1 MGVIQGNV
9 FINPYPTLVKLD
21 NDLIPDDLKSMINDQ
36 KKMETQLFQ
45 VQNIRFRNLIIG
57 FAEKMKV
64 AMNFRSQN
72 KMGSGSKVPW
82 KCNVLTL
89 NFNQMADLFYFMSYR
104 QSQFGRVL
112 TAAVNINRSLKL
124 QMQFADNNRF
134 YCPRYKLATKDG
146 KFVPFFNQIITGPN
160 HRQSVVVK
168 NNVVRMLLG
177 GKEGL
182 SNSGYNATYQ
192 PDCRWW
198 GMLPLPQ
205 DAT

>member
-9 FINPYPTLVKLD
+9 FINSYPTLVKLD
-21 NDLIPDDLKSMINDQ
+21 NDLIPDELKHIVNNQ

-45 VQNIRFRNLIIG
+45 VQNIRFRNSIIG

-72 KMGSGSKVPW
+72 KIGSGSKVPW
-82 KCNVLTL
+82 KCNVKTL

-104 QSQFGRVL
+104 QSLYGHVL

-134 YCPRYKLATKDG
+134 YCPKYKLASKDG
-146 KFVPFFNQIITGPN
+146 HHIPFFNQIITGPG
-160 HRQSVVVK
+160 HKQAVVVK
-168 NNVVRMLLG
+168 NNVVRIVF
-177 GKEGL
+177 
-182 SNSGYNATYQ
+182 
-192 PDCRWW
+192 
-198 GMLPLPQ
+198 
-205 DAT
+205 

>member
-9 FINPYPTLVKLD
+9 FYNPYPTVVKLD
-21 NDLIPDDLKSMINDQ
+21 NDLIPDNLKPIINNR
-36 KKMETQLFQ
+36 KEMETQLFK
-45 VQNIRFRNLIIG
+45 VQNIRFRNSIIG

-64 AMNFRSQN
+64 AMNFRAQN

-82 KCNVLTL
+82 KCNVKSL
-89 NFNQMADLFYFMSYR
+89 NFNQMADLFYLMSYPG
-104 QSQFGRVL
+104 SQFNKVL

-134 YCPRYKLATKDG
+134 YCPRYKLSTKDG
-146 KFVPFFNQIITGPN
+146 KFVPFFNQIITGPG
-160 HRQSVVVK
+160 HKQAVVVK
-168 NNVVRMLLG
+168 NNVVRLLLG
-177 GKEGL
+177 GNEGL
-182 SNSGYNATYQ
+182 TNSGYKATYQ

-205 DAT
+205 NAS

>member
-9 FINPYPTLVKLD
+9 FMTSYPNLVKLD
-21 NDLIPDDLKSMINDQ
+21 QDLIPDDLKTIVNDL

-45 VQNIRFRNLIIG
+45 VQNIRFRNSIIG

-72 KMGSGSKVPW
+72 KIGNGSKVPW
-82 KCNVLTL
+82 KCNINRLT
-89 NFNQMADLFYFMSYR
+89 FHQMADLFYFMSYP
-104 QSQFGRVL
+104 QSMFGRVL

-146 KFVPFFNQIITGPN
+146 HFVPFFNQIITGPG
-160 HRQSVVVK
+160 HKQAVVVK

-177 GKEGL
+177 GNEGL
-182 SNSGYNATYQ
+182 TNSGYKSTYQ

-205 DAT
+205 DSS

>member
-9 FINPYPTLVKLD
+9 FMTSYPNLVKLD
-21 NDLIPDDLKSMINDQ
+21 QDLIPDDLKTIVNDL

-45 VQNIRFRNLIIG
+45 VQNIRFRNSIIG

-72 KMGSGSKVPW
+72 KIGSGSKVPW
-82 KCNVLTL
+82 KCKINRLT
-89 NFNQMADLFYFMSYR
+89 FHQMADLFYFMSYP
-104 QSQFGRVL
+104 QSMFGRVL

-146 KFVPFFNQIITGPN
+146 HFVPFFNQIITGPG
-160 HRQSVVVK
+160 HKQAVVVK

-177 GKEGL
+177 GNEGL
-182 SNSGYNATYQ
+182 TNSGYKSTYQ

-205 DAT
+205 DSS